1 MEREKVIFLCTGNS
15 CRSQMAEGFI
25 RHLAGDRLDAYS
37 AGLEPR
43 DLHPLAVTVM
53 AERGIDISGQR
64 SKSIEIFLGRETFH
78 HAIFVCRNAED
89 NCPSVYPFA
98 LKKYSWPFDDPAALT
113 GDEVTILNGFRHIR
127 DEIEKKIVAWLAEL
141 NQD

>member
-78 HAIFVCRNAED
+78 RRGRKDQPEHLVGVEGD
-89 NCPSVYPFA
+89 PSADAGWRYPGRETDRMCGG
-98 LKKYSWPFDDPAALT
+98 WAARP
-113 GDEVTILNGFRHIR
+113 E
-127 DEIEKKIVAWLAEL
+127 
-141 NQD
+141 